1 MKKLA
6 TMLKIATVMAVALL
20 LGGGCDDG
28 IDWLGLSRGNF
39 VIDDEITTCFNLV
52 NEFRTGNEAWYYSDD
67 TKNTKT
73 ELVGKLKELTLDEN
87 LCKAAAIRAK
97 EIVKS
102 FSHTRPN
109 GKDCFTVF
117 DDLGI
122 KAGYK
127 AENIAMGN
135 TSGAK
140 TFNQWKEDDLPNS
153 QQGHRINM
161 LSPNATKI
169 GIAHDSSGRYWA
181 MILSN

>member
-6 TMLKIATVMAVALL
+6 TMLKIAAVMAVALF

-52 NEFRTGNEAWYYSDD
+52 NEFRTGDDAWYYSDD
-67 TKNTKT
+67 TKTTKT
-73 ELVGKLKELTLDEN
+73 ELFGKLKELTLDEN

-109 GKDCFTVF
+109 GSKCFTV
-117 DDLGI
+117 LKECGI
-122 KAGYK
+122 SYGWAG
-127 AENIAMGN
+127 ENIAMGN
-135 TSGAK
+135 TSGEK

-169 GIAHDSSGRYWA
+169 GIAHDSSGRYWV
-181 MILSN
+181 MILTN